1 SGWATAIGLF
11 LLLAAC
17 GKSAQFPLQ
26 GWLLDAM
33 EGPTPVSALIH
44 AATMVTAGVYL
55 IVRSHAVYEHTPF
68 ASMAVVIIGTVTLL
82 LGAWIGSSKDDIKKV
97 LAGSTMSQIGYMIL
111 AAGIG
116 GPALA
121 LAIFHL
127 LTHGFF
133 KANMFLG
140 AGSVMH
146 AMDDD
151 VNMRH
156 YGALRK
162 ELPITHAT
170 FLMGYMAIIGVP
182 GWAGY
187 FSKDLIIDAAVEFRW
202 FIGALAIAGAGITA
216 FYMTRLMF
224 MTWWGKARW
233 RPGVHPHESPKV
245 MTWPLVILAF
255 FSVVG
260 GMLMFWW
267 IQTWLQPLLGYHE
280 TMPFEPFTSLPGWAT
295 LAVVVLGVVLG
306 WYTFGRPEVTIPI
319 EAPKANAFVTMG
331 RNDAYA
337 DAIMDVA
344 VVQPYAALG
353 RGIVGADAH
362 LVDAGFMGM
371 GTLLQGVSESLRKLQ
386 TGYVRTY
393 ALTMTAGVLLV
404 GLVMI
409 LSRMG

>member
-1 SGWATAIGLF
+1 
-11 LLLAAC
+11 
-17 GKSAQFPLQ
+17 
-26 GWLLDAM
+26 
-33 EGPTPVSALIH
+33 
-44 AATMVTAGVYL
+44 
-55 IVRSHAVYEHTPF
+55 
-68 ASMAVVIIGTVTLL
+68 
-82 LGAWIGSSKDDIKKV
+82 
-97 LAGSTMSQIGYMIL
+97 
-111 AAGIG
+111 
-116 GPALA
+116 
-121 LAIFHL
+121 
-127 LTHGFF
+127 
-133 KANMFLG
+133 
-140 AGSVMH
+140 
-146 AMDDD
+146 
-151 VNMRH
+151 
-156 YGALRK
+156 
-162 ELPITHAT
+162 
-170 FLMGYMAIIGVP
+170 
-182 GWAGY
+182 
-187 FSKDLIIDAAVEFRW
+187 
-202 FIGALAIAGAGITA
+202 
-216 FYMTRLMF
+216 
-224 MTWWGKARW
+224 
-233 RPGVHPHESPKV
+233 

-267 IQTWLQPLLGYHE
+267 IQTWLQPPSGTTLTNCTLILGACRAGR
-280 TMPFEPFTSLPGWAT
+280 PWWSSPWVSAS
-295 LAVVVLGVVLG
+295 G
-306 WYTFGRPEVTIPI
+306 WYFFGRPEVTIPI